1 MTLSVLA
8 GCGSSTAGEAKAT
21 DSPSPTEPSAQ
32 ESSSENKAPGYSL
45 ARLCG
50 LLSSG
55 ESRRLGG
62 SAEGEQGNSVSDGHA
77 QCTWSGDTSL
87 VVGVQPGLKTTNVRT
102 GPGIT
107 NTPTTVHGLT
117 AVQSKETDPIVVCQ
131 VLIDLPSGNLFGTS
145 AALLS
150 GGEGKYDPCT
160 LANEMA
166 NIIVP
171 RVKDR

>member
-1 MTLSVLA
+1 M
-8 GCGSSTAGEAKAT
+8 
-21 DSPSPTEPSAQ
+21 
-32 ESSSENKAPGYSL
+32 
-45 ARLCG
+45 
-50 LLSSG
+50 
-55 ESRRLGG
+55 
-62 SAEGEQGNSVSDGHA
+62 SDGHA